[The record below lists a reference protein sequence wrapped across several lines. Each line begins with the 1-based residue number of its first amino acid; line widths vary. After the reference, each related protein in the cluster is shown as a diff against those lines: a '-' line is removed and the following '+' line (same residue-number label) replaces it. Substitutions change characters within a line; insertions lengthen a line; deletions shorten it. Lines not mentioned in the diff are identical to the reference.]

1 MPAKSKIGPFE
12 HLVLEAVDALQTR
25 AYGSRVYEKACELAE
40 DEVNVGSIYV
50 TLERLYK
57 KGYLSAT
64 DAKPTGERGWQPTK
78 IYKITPEGDAAL
90 EASAKSQERLFL
102 SYLTRKREWI
112 PDLSLKLRQLLK
124 KPVN

>member
-1 MPAKSKIGPFE
+1 MPFTDSIGPFE
-12 HLVLEAVDALQTR
+12 HLVLEAVDALQPR
-25 AYGSRVYEKACELAE
+25 AYGSRVYAKACELAAKE
-40 DEVNVGSIYV
+40 INVGSIYV

-64 DAKPTGERGWQPTK
+64 DAKPRGERGWQPTK
-78 IYKITPEGDAAL
+78 IYKLTAEGRAAL

-112 PDLSLKLRQLLK
+112 PGLALKLKQILK
-124 KPVN
+124 DMA

>member
-1 MPAKSKIGPFE
+1 MPYMENIGPFE
-12 HLVLEAVDALQTR
+12 HLVLEAVCALQTR
-25 AYGSRVYEKACELAE
+25 AYGSRVYEKACELAGK
-40 DEVNVGSIYV
+40 EVNVGSIYV
-50 TLERLYK
+50 TLERLHK

-90 EASAKSQERLFL
+90 EASAKSQERLFI

-112 PDLSLKLRQLLK
+112 PDLTIRMRQLLK
-124 KPVN
+124 KA

>member
-1 MPAKSKIGPFE
+1 MPASDSLGLFE
-12 HLVLEAVDALQTR
+12 HLVLEAVCALQTR
-25 AYGSRVYEKACELAE
+25 AYGSRVYEKACELAGK
-40 DEVNVGSIYV
+40 EVNVGSIYV
-50 TLERLYK
+50 TLERLRK

-90 EASAKSQERLFL
+90 ESSAKSQERMFI

-112 PDLSLKLRQLLK
+112 PDLTLRLRQILK
-124 KPVN
+124 KA